1 MNQTI
6 NSRAKIGYAFKAK
19 IRASQPHFMQK
30 AVARQITIHDA
41 IERHFRS
48 SISVFIPK
56 LTPTHTKPRV
66 MLHVSN
72 GGGSCLI
79 RIKDSETLVTAL
91 QEIITTL
98 QSDKWLETWWRISDI
113 AENLHDNN
121 QLYLNEELV
130 DINEWHKS
138 LENTVDVQLVQVEKT
153 EGGEK

>member
-1 MNQTI
+1 
-6 NSRAKIGYAFKAK
+6 
-19 IRASQPHFMQK
+19 
-30 AVARQITIHDA
+30 
-41 IERHFRS
+41 
-48 SISVFIPK
+48 
-56 LTPTHTKPRV
+56 

-98 QSDKWLETWWRISDI
+98 QSDKWLDTWWRIGDI

-138 LENTVDVQLVQVEKT
+138 LENTVDVQLIQVKKE